1 MFIKNPSSINQKT
14 IHCTQN
20 EYEFLI
26 KKNLIPL
33 SKDEKGWI
41 FLDTIKIRNYLKNL
55 KGGDI

>member
-14 IHCTQN
+14 IHCTQS

-26 KKNLIPL
+26 EKDLIPL

-41 FLDTIKIRNYLKNL
+41 FLDTIKIRDYLKKL